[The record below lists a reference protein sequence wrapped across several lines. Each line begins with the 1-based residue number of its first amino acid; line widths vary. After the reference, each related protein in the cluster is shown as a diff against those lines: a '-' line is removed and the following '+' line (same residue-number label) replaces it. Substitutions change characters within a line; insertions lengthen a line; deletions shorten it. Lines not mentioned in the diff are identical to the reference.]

1 MSNTGH
7 DVTMAKIAAVLTGG
21 AILGAGL
28 GILFAPKTGSE
39 TRRDIARYA
48 KRAQVQATRFSRAVK
63 SGVNDVVER
72 GRTFV
77 QKKDE
82 NSVPK
87 AA

>member
-1 MSNTGH
+1 MSNTGRE
-7 DVTMAKIAAVLTGG
+7 VAKIAAVLAGG

-39 TRRDIARYA
+39 TRRDVARYA

-63 SGVNDVVER
+63 SGVNDAVER
-72 GRTFV
+72 GRAFV
-77 QKKDE
+77 HRKDE